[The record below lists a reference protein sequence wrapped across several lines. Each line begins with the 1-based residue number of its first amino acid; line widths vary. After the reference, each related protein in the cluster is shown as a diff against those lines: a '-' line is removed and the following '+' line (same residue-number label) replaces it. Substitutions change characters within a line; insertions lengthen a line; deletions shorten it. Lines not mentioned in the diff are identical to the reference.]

1 MTLVSSGAIALDDLG
16 SNTTYYINDSFTAGS
31 HTGRYVDGDFQEEDP
46 DTGNMVTVTRPIWTG
61 TVYGYN
67 AASGTSFQSGW
78 RDGVAW
84 GVDWDDGGNV
94 RPDEGNLNAI
104 GSSITTAYT
113 DGSSTSRTVV
123 TVALADGTSGIDGT
137 APDKFLL
144 LALSGSS
151 ISDSDTTFASITY
164 GGLTL
169 ARSARYDSFNTNG
182 CTVWIWSLTLA
193 QRNSAGAATG
203 TKTFQL
209 LATSGQNNGIA
220 EEFGGTNASGGAPVA
235 LSEYYKGG
243 TFVSSNVT
251 ASIPTSGE
259 ISFSDFYGATYAA
272 GSFHTTTLSVGNDG
286 GYGFAESGFRYQSAG
301 TDLGSLGDA
310 TLTYNSRATTI
321 IQLSGTFTSSTAT
334 TGSVTIKIQDDAN
347 STSPPNSGWT
357 SMKVYFDQT
366 NNSGSPDQ
374 TLTRSSATYT
384 AEGGV
389 GYAAAK
395 WVWSVSGVSGG
406 AAFATWFGSTSGGAR
421 THFIE
426 MV

>member
-16 SNTTYYINDSFTAGS
+16 ANTTYYIDDSFTAGS

-46 DTGNMVTVTRPIWTG
+46 DTGNMVTVTRPVWTG

-67 AASGTSFQSGW
+67 AAAGTSGQSGW

-104 GSSITTAYT
+104 GSGITTTYT

-123 TVALADGTSGIDGT
+123 TVALADGTSGLDGT

-151 ISDSDTTFASITY
+151 ISDSDSTFTSITY

-169 ARSARYDSFNTNG
+169 ARSARYDSFNTNA

-220 EEFGGTNASGGAPVA
+220 EEFGGTNAGGGAPVA

-243 TFVSSNVT
+243 SFVSSNVT

-272 GSFHTTTLSVGNDG
+272 GSFHTTTLTVGTTG
-286 GYGFAESGFRYQSAG
+286 GYGYAISGFNAASS
-301 TDLGSLGDA
+301 LGSLGDS
-310 TLTYNSRATTI
+310 TLTYNSRAVTI
-321 IQLSGTFTSSTAT
+321 TDLSGNFTSTTVSTGT
-334 TGSVTIKIQDDAN
+334 VKLIIEDDLN
-347 STSPPNSGWT
+347 TNSPPNSGWT
-357 SMKVYFDQT
+357 SIKFYFNQT

-374 TLTRSSATYT
+374 TLTRASATYT
-384 AEGGV
+384 ASGGV
-389 GYAAAK
+389 GFANAK
-395 WVWSVSGVSGG
+395 WEWSVAGSMGG
-406 AAFATWFGSTSGGAR
+406 AGYNTWFGGTNGAV
-421 THFIE
+421 HFVE